1 MISWKKPEGVLA
13 EYRWIP
19 SGSKRL
25 KLLIARRKE
34 PAEKRVPGVLWIHGG
49 GYLTGMP
56 EMVYM
61 SRAIDLVLRCGA
73 VVVSPAYTLSWKKP
87 YPAALME
94 CHDALVYMK
103 EQAGELGIREDQ
115 IMVGGESAG
124 GGLAAAVCL
133 YTRDHGGP
141 EIALQ
146 LPLYP
151 MLDCEDTASSRD
163 NHGRVWNT
171 KRNHWGW
178 RRYLGDLYG
187 TEKVPAYASPA
198 RETDYR
204 NLPPCYTFVSDGEPF
219 YRETLDYVRH
229 LQEAGGKAAVD
240 VYPGNVHAF
249 DMLCPWRRTSRAAKK
264 KLCRVYEAWIL
275 KGTLQ
280 NGKEPEQTGGG

>member
-25 KLLIARRKE
+25 KLLIVRRKE

-103 EQAGELGIREDQ
+103 EHAGELGIREDQ

-124 GGLAAAVCL
+124 GGLTAALCMYA
-133 YTRDHGGP
+133 RDHHTVQ
-141 EIALQ
+141 IAFQ
-146 LPLYP
+146 MPLYP
-151 MLDCEDTASSRD
+151 MLDCFDTDSSRD
-163 NHGRVWNT
+163 NHARIWNT
-171 KRNHWGW
+171 RRNHAAWKL
-178 RRYLGDLYG
+178 YLRALRDRNA
-187 TEKVPAYASPA
+187 VPCYASPA
-198 RETDYR
+198 RCVDYSG
-204 NLPPCYTFVSDGEPF
+204 LPPCYTFVGELEPF
-219 YRETLDYVRH
+219 RDETVRYIENLKQAGVEAEMDLYPGFYH
-229 LQEAGGKAAVD
+229 AYDMMQPQSEAAQHAADVMVSRFQEA
-240 VYPGNVHAF
+240 
-249 DMLCPWRRTSRAAKK
+249 
-264 KLCRVYEAWIL
+264 CRKYTAR
-275 KGTLQ
+275 Q
-280 NGKEPEQTGGG
+280 D